1 MARLRDSRG
10 SIPRQT
16 FLSFTVDNSPL
27 IWYNTDMQNIIDEIQ
42 VEDNVALE
50 AWETVQELTDAERDQ
65 WFEEEIAAANAE
77 LQELVNS

>member
-1 MARLRDSRG
+1 
-10 SIPRQT
+10 
-16 FLSFTVDNSPL
+16 
-27 IWYNTDMQNIIDEIQ
+27 MQNIIDEIQ